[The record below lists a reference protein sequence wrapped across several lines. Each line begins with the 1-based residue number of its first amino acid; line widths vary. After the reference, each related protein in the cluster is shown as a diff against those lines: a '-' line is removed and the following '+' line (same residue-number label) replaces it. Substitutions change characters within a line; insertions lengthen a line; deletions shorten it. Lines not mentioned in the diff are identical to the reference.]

1 MAERRDAVVSGLLAA
16 GLGVVTTLALSALVA
31 PPLALPVMAA
41 VIAVAT
47 FLVGAY
53 ANYAVDQAE

>member
-1 MAERRDAVVSGLLAA
+1 MAQHRDAVVSGLLAA
-16 GLGVVTTLALSALVA
+16 GLGVVTTLAL
-31 PPLALPVMAA
+31 PVMMT